1 MAKTILIIE
10 DDATQR
16 VILETFLRTKMNL
29 HSYVAENGRKALEI
43 LSTKKTITLVISDI
57 QMPIMDGMETLKA
70 IKKLYPPLPVIMVSG
85 AQDLDQAVEA
95 IKMGAT
101 DYIGKPYDKN
111 RMMVTIQNVIK
122 MQGMEKQIA
131 RLQHDNDDRFTFTD
145 MIGHDGGLNDV
156 IQLGRKAAMVD
167 LPTLINGE
175 TGTGKELFAKAI
187 HGESKQSGAPFV
199 AINCGAIPTELVES
213 TLFGHEKG
221 AFTGATQSAIGKFRE
236 ADGGTIFLDEVGD
249 LPLDA
254 QVKLLRVLQEKEVE
268 PVGASR
274 PVKINVRIIA
284 ATHRNIEQDVQNG
297 LFREDLYY
305 RLNVLQMRIPAL
317 RNRIIDIP
325 ALIYYFMDQIAIMA
339 NMPKKTI
346 NAKIIAVLQKRQW
359 SGNVRELENTIH
371 RAFVLSNNK
380 ELQIGDFPLQ
390 KKIIADDK
398 PDVKNDSIEET
409 SFKTIEQM
417 EIAMIK
423 DALACYD
430 NNMTQAAKSLGLA
443 KSTLYRKVRQY
454 ETA

>member
-1 MAKTILIIE
+1 
-10 DDATQR
+10 